1 MIQINQNVMQVLSGA
16 TIDGARLVLNGALDR
31 KLYSDVNKVI
41 EAAGGKWSRKYG
53 AHIFEGNAGDAIE
66 PILLT
71 GTYTNMK
78 QDFGQF
84 DTPEELAADVVRLAK
99 IEAGLAVLEP
109 SFGIGNL
116 AIACEVEGATLFGF
130 EIDPVRFE
138 KGRSRCVFEGG
149 AFNDDFLKSPSFADF
164 DRVVMNP
171 PFARQADIDHV
182 LHAHRFLR
190 RDGLLVAIMSASV
203 TFRSDRK
210 TEAFRAFI
218 DNRGGEIEMLSDG
231 SFAASGTQ
239 VRTCVV
245 TIPA

>member
-84 DTPEELAADVVRLAK
+84 DTPDELAADVVRLAK

-116 AIACEVEGATLFGF
+116 AIAC
-130 EIDPVRFE
+130 
-138 KGRSRCVFEGG
+138 
-149 AFNDDFLKSPSFADF
+149 
-164 DRVVMNP
+164 
-171 PFARQADIDHV
+171 
-182 LHAHRFLR
+182 
-190 RDGLLVAIMSASV
+190 
-203 TFRSDRK
+203 
-210 TEAFRAFI
+210 
-218 DNRGGEIEMLSDG
+218 
-231 SFAASGTQ
+231 
-239 VRTCVV
+239 
-245 TIPA
+245 